1 VAILVFYNTHPLTKM
16 TYSRRSQEFNSNASD
31 TSWGPIQET
40 HPHIDLPLA
49 FKVYCDKS
57 RVTHSAFY
65 IGREKGQK
73 LHAISG
79 GYKGWFKATV
89 ALHQGS
95 STDSQILGSA
105 IIKGKT
111 VEVTLPSS
119 MHVMES
125 RSVLSSEFAFDFPI
139 EGIPAPEHF
148 EWRRSQGPEVE
159 SLAGRGKEGWV
170 LMRVGHAAELA
181 EPVAAYSV
189 DLCSIKLSGHFA
201 FFNSGRSGELS
212 ADWVVMAIVTAL
224 SLGQKKRGNMNL
236 AVIL

>member
-1 VAILVFYNTHPLTKM
+1 MAHSKGSPKV
-16 TYSRRSQEFNSNASD
+16 NSNASD
-31 TSWGPIQET
+31 TSGKSIQET

-49 FKVYCDKS
+49 FRVYCDKS
-57 RVTHSAFY
+57 RLTHSAFY
-65 IGREKGQK
+65 IGHEKGQK
-73 LHAISG
+73 LHGISG

-89 ALHQGS
+89 TLHQGP
-95 STDSQILGSA
+95 STDSQVLGSA
-105 IIKGKT
+105 IIKSKK
-111 VEVTLPSS
+111 VEVTLPSG

-159 SLAGRGKEGWV
+159 SLAGRGKGGWV
-170 LMRVGHAAELA
+170 LLRIGHAAELV

-189 DLCSIKLSGHFA
+189 DLGSIKLSGHFA

-224 SLGQKKRGNMNL
+224 SLGQKKRDNNNGMAL
-236 AVIL
+236 AVTL